1 MSKTDIVQ
9 LLKEGNTVQIY
20 PQGNSMMPFIYPQ
33 RNEVVISPDVDHL
46 RQYDIILFRS
56 NQTGLLTLHRIMEIQ
71 DNCYLVS
78 GDNQYVLETV
88 YKDQVLGVVIEI
100 IRNGK
105 IIYMDDPLYR
115 IGARLYTNNKQ
126 TINVL
131 RKLKNRFHR

>member
-33 RNEVVISPDVDHL
+33 RDEVVISPDIDHL

-88 YKDQVLGVVIEI
+88 YEDQVLGVATGI
-100 IRNGK
+100 IRNGNE
-105 IIYMDDPLYR
+105 INTDSYIYRSL
-115 IGARLYTNNKQ
+115 AKLYTKNKK
-126 TINVL
+126 TISKL
-131 RKLKNRFHR
+131 RRIVKK